1 MSQTSLAKAS
11 SSKIEGFLSY
21 AHGPD
26 EFLNLAEP
34 LHRDL
39 VNVIKL
45 RSNRD
50 IEIFR
55 DRHAIAW
62 GDRWKS
68 TIDTGLANASVL
80 FVIAT
85 THYLASENCRGEFL
99 DFLNAAKS
107 SEITDARRLILPIM
121 PMKSSVFNA
130 DSEDEVAREIA
141 EIQFELIEDAVIDGE
156 GSPAWKRALIR
167 LADRFIEVV
176 EQAEAQAV
184 IAQETE
190 YGSKGDSDS
199 PDSRQTDGENS
210 EALEEPGFLDAIA
223 KVEEDFTEMTD
234 LVNTM
239 GSHMTSV
246 VAPMGEID
254 IASSTSAKEMN
265 AKVALIA
272 KKMTPDSQALG
283 NIGRDLRD
291 RVNSIDVNIRSLVRL
306 AKSDEEHFAGGVRDF
321 LKTAQSSMSVA
332 TEVEDQMEDLLTSMA
347 PAEAASSIMR
357 NALKPMR
364 SGIVAFSDAIR
375 VMSKWG
381 PALLDN

>member
-1 MSQTSLAKAS
+1 
-11 SSKIEGFLSY
+11 
-21 AHGPD
+21 
-26 EFLNLAEP
+26 
-34 LHRDL
+34 
-39 VNVIKL
+39 
-45 RSNRD
+45 
-50 IEIFR
+50 
-55 DRHAIAW
+55 
-62 GDRWKS
+62 
-68 TIDTGLANASVL
+68 
-80 FVIAT
+80 
-85 THYLASENCRGEFL
+85 
-99 DFLNAAKS
+99 
-107 SEITDARRLILPIM
+107 
-121 PMKSSVFNA
+121 MKSSVFNA